1 MLLLVRVLDGDAD
14 VHVVGRPRPA
24 VVLPFPHDALAR
36 RRRWVVEV
44 ASHRPHGTCAQEG
57 ERCQYRPP
65 RGTLRSQEGDQR
77 RQGDSRHG
85 DWASDMAQ
93 QGKVLATK
101 PDNKILIPETRV
113 VEGENRFPQ
122 ALI

>member
-1 MLLLVRVLDGDAD
+1 
-14 VHVVGRPRPA
+14 
-24 VVLPFPHDALAR
+24 
-36 RRRWVVEV
+36 
-44 ASHRPHGTCAQEG
+44 
-57 ERCQYRPP
+57 
-65 RGTLRSQEGDQR
+65 
-77 RQGDSRHG
+77 
-85 DWASDMAQ
+85 MAQ